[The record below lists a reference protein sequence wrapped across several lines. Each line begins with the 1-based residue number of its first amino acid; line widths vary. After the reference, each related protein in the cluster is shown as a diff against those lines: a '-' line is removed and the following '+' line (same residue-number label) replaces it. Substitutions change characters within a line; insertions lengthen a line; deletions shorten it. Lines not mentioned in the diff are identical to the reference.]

1 MSDDLS
7 HDMIAQDAHSRP
19 DSGFGGK
26 ADATLNSLPNP
37 ILWVLPDG
45 RISDANHAAEAFFET
60 SRALMRRRSLAELCG
75 VQSPLTGLFESA
87 SSRGGAY
94 NEYAVELSPTRGAAE
109 RLVDIFIG
117 PLGTPPEQYVIVL
130 QERTIAD
137 KMSRQLTHRGAARS
151 IATLSAM
158 LAHEIKNPLSGIRGA
173 AQLLETSVPGE
184 DRALTRLIRD
194 ETDRIVRL
202 VDRFEMF
209 SDGRPTRMEPINI
222 HAVLDHVKAL
232 ALSGFGRGLRIREAY
247 DPSLPPVMGNRD
259 QLIQV
264 FLNLFKNAT
273 EAIESN
279 TFDGEIYLTTAYRPG
294 VRMAVAGSQ
303 QRVSL
308 PLEVCVR
315 DNGPGVP
322 PELLP
327 MLFDPF
333 VTTKT
338 NGTGL
343 GLALVAKV
351 IGGHGG
357 IVECESVPN
366 KTTFRVLLPMVSGQ
380 ESPAGEP

>member
-1 MSDDLS
+1 MSDDLAY
-7 HDMIAQDAHSRP
+7 DMQMFEPS
-19 DSGFGGK
+19 FGDK
-26 ADATLNSLPNP
+26 SDATLSSLPNP
-37 ILWVLPDG
+37 ILWVGLHGD
-45 RISDANHAAEAFFET
+45 IIDATPAAESFFEM
-60 SRALMRRRSLAELCG
+60 SRALMRRRTLGDLCG
-75 VQSPLTGLFESA
+75 SHSPLTHLYENA
-87 SSRGGAY
+87 RANAATY
-94 NEYAVELSPTRGAAE
+94 NEYAVELAPSRGAPE

-117 PLGTPPEQYVIVL
+117 PLGTPPEKYVIML

-158 LAHEIKNPLSGIRGA
+158 LAHEIKNPLSGISGA
-173 AQLLETSVPGE
+173 AQLLEGSVSAE
-184 DRALTRLIRD
+184 DRGLTRLIRE

-209 SDGRPTRMEPINI
+209 SDGRPLIMEPINI
-222 HAVLDHVKAL
+222 HSVLDHVKAI
-232 ALSGFGRGLRIREAY
+232 ALSGFARGLRIRESY

-264 FLNLFKNAT
+264 FLNLVKNAT
-273 EAIESN
+273 EAIEN
-279 TFDGEIYLTTAYRPG
+279 NRTDGEINLTTAYRPG
-294 VRMAVAGSQ
+294 VRMAVAGSRN
-303 QRVSL
+303 RVSL

-322 PELLP
+322 AELLP
-327 MLFDPF
+327 LLFDPF

-338 NGTGL
+338 NGSGL

-351 IGGHGG
+351 IGVHGG

-366 KTTFRVLLPMVSGQ
+366 KTIFRVLLPTVTGHEALSGD
-380 ESPAGEP
+380 A

>member
-1 MSDDLS
+1 MSDDFSYDTGGSLEAAS
-7 HDMIAQDAHSRP
+7 GAQAI
-19 DSGFGGK
+19 
-26 ADATLNSLPNP
+26 ATLNGLPNP
-37 ILWVLPDG
+37 ILWVGLDG
-45 RISDANHAAEAFFET
+45 RIRDANPAAESFFET
-60 SRALMRRRSLAELCG
+60 SRALMRRRNLSELCG
-75 VQSPLTGLFESA
+75 AQSPLTGLFQNASA
-87 SSRGGAY
+87 KQAAY
-94 NEYAVELSPTRGAAE
+94 NEYAVELTPVRGGPE
-109 RLVDIFIG
+109 RLVDLFIG
-117 PLGTPPEQYVIVL
+117 PLGTPPEQFVILL

-158 LAHEIKNPLSGIRGA
+158 LAHEIKNPLSGISGA
-173 AQLLETSVPGE
+173 AQLLEGSVGPE
-184 DRALTRLIRD
+184 DKALTKLIRD

-209 SDGRPTRMEPINI
+209 SDGRPVLMEPINI
-222 HAVLDHVKAL
+222 HAVLDHVKAV
-232 ALSGFGRGLRIREAY
+232 ALSGFARGLRIREAY
-247 DPSLPPVMGNRD
+247 DPSLPPVLGNQD

-264 FLNLFKNAT
+264 FLNLVKNAV
-273 EAIESN
+273 EAIGN
-279 TFDGEIYLTTAYRPG
+279 NRLDGEINLTTAYRPG

-303 QRVSL
+303 SRVSL

-338 NGTGL
+338 NGSGL

-351 IGGHGG
+351 IGAHGG
-357 IVECESVPN
+357 IAECESVPN
-366 KTTFRVLLPMVSGQ
+366 KTSFRVLLPTFVSGP
-380 ESPAGEP
+380 EGPVGDA